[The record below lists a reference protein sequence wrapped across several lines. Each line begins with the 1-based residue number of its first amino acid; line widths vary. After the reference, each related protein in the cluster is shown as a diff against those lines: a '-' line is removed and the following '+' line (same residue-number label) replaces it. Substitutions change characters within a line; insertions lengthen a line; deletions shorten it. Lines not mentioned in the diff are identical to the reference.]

1 MFHDCVS
8 SHSSFI
14 LMSYEGEALGGG
26 SAGLLIGSIFG
37 PILAITG
44 FLLGFIITQVAVEI
58 ILERTI
64 PEKYD

>member
-1 MFHDCVS
+1 
-8 SHSSFI
+8 
-14 LMSYEGEALGGG
+14 MSYEGEALGGG

-58 ILERTI
+58 IHERTI